1 MERATWGNRGVG
13 VQSPS
18 QGIRVMW
25 EAVNLSC
32 RGKEDET
39 DAGKDIIESGQAEWR
54 TESSKHPSL

>member
-32 RGKEDET
+32 HGKEDET